1 MRKIIFSLVCIF
13 LLTGCQKEDNEGNET
28 VSLSEAQRFFSE
40 SERHS
45 GHSHNHLAFVPKWET
60 FLQEG
65 MSEEHHPLASVKIEF
80 REDKSLE
87 ASLLFEKT
95 TEGIKGKIVFV
106 PKKKSDQKEPSI
118 REGKIETEPK
128 FSASFKTFYLDE
140 APELI
145 MYQNE
150 IEQLELK
157 RLDNR
162 TPKCDKC
169 GQNIYKLYSPQS
181 LATRFEK
188 ERLGQYD
195 KELCDEC
202 NEKIYYL
209 AEVVFTAK
217 KKKVPAL
224 EYPFSIDI
232 PFPLDELRRLME
244 TKLFGTLLG
253 TKDHYNEEGLILP
266 RDIDLEDG
274 ENRHIYYEDI
284 PPCVKEI
291 VEQLEELNKAY
302 IPSLNEAGSNIAPY
316 ILNLFKNSPQDHITF
331 SKENLPEDE
340 NGYTIT
346 LGGGYYRIVLNENL
360 LKKGSKLYI
369 AKTIIHESV
378 HALVFSELYKKGV
391 NRDHDGDL
399 VESMNELYEKYK
411 DNGEMSKEDKEI
423 LSQHEFISHFV
434 TAMSFSLKKFD
445 NGRKPLEYYQYLLW
459 DGLGTTDRYASKSL
473 FEREIILKVSEDE
486 KNKGGN
492 SCY

>member
-1 MRKIIFSLVCIF
+1 
-13 LLTGCQKEDNEGNET
+13 
-28 VSLSEAQRFFSE
+28 
-40 SERHS
+40 
-45 GHSHNHLAFVPKWET
+45 
-60 FLQEG
+60 
-65 MSEEHHPLASVKIEF
+65 
-80 REDKSLE
+80 
-87 ASLLFEKT
+87 
-95 TEGIKGKIVFV
+95 
-106 PKKKSDQKEPSI
+106 
-118 REGKIETEPK
+118 
-128 FSASFKTFYLDE
+128 
-140 APELI
+140 
-145 MYQNE
+145 
-150 IEQLELK
+150 
-157 RLDNR
+157 
-162 TPKCDKC
+162 
-169 GQNIYKLYSPQS
+169 
-181 LATRFEK
+181 
-188 ERLGQYD
+188 
-195 KELCDEC
+195 
-202 NEKIYYL
+202 
-209 AEVVFTAK
+209 
-217 KKKVPAL
+217 
-224 EYPFSIDI
+224 
-232 PFPLDELRRLME
+232 ME

-253 TKDHYNEEGLILP
+253 TKDHYNEEGLLLP
-266 RDIDLEDG
+266 RDIDLEDE

-291 VEQLEELNKAY
+291 VEQLEELNKTY